1 MDSNFFDQAEFAD
14 NPEPRC
20 PVVLVLDTSGSMQGT
35 PIGEMNEGLR
45 AFAAAIKADR
55 LASLRV
61 EVAVVAFGGKVRAL
75 DIRGPELNETGG
87 DNKDVVLF
95 NPFGLAIRPKVNEV
109 PFDAHQAFVIAD
121 QFMPPALDANGET
134 PLGEAISRAL
144 ALLRE
149 RKEIYKQNGLDYFRP
164 WIFAITDGRPTDKG
178 WEAVAEQVRQEEARK
193 GVVFYGVGVE
203 GADMETLGKFSP
215 GRPPLKLKGLAFGEL
230 FTWLSKSLSAIAHS
244 RPGEQA
250 PLPPVGWGSVDTS
263 H

>member
-1 MDSNFFDQAEFAD
+1 MESNLFDQTEFAE

-20 PVVLVLDTSGSMQGT
+20 PVVLVLDTSGSMQGQA
-35 PIGEMNEGLR
+35 IIELNEGLR
-45 AFAAAIKADR
+45 AFSAAIKGDR

-61 EVAVVAFGGKVRAL
+61 EVAVVACGGKVRAL
-75 DIRGPELNETGG
+75 DVRGPEPSETS
-87 DNKDVVLF
+87 DNREIALY
-95 NPFGLAIRPKVNEV
+95 NRLGMAIRPKVNEV
-109 PFDAHQAFVIAD
+109 PLDARQAFVTAD
-121 QFMPPALDANGET
+121 QFQPPVMDANGET

-144 ALLRE
+144 ALLRD
-149 RKEIYKQNGLDYFRP
+149 RKEIYKQSGLDYFRP
-164 WIFAITDGRPTDKG
+164 WIFAITDGKPTDKG

-203 GADMETLGKFSP
+203 GADMQVLSKFSQA
-215 GRPPLKLKGLAFGEL
+215 RPPLKLKGLAFGEL

>member
-1 MDSNFFDQAEFAD
+1 MDSNFFDQAEFAE

-20 PVVLVLDTSGSMQGT
+20 PVVLVLDTSGSMQGNAIKDLT
-35 PIGEMNEGLR
+35 EGIR
-45 AFAAAIKADR
+45 AFAAALRSDR

-61 EVAVVAFGGKVRAL
+61 EIAVVAFGGKVRAL
-75 DIRGPELNETGG
+75 DVRGAAQDGESKEIAT
-87 DNKDVVLF
+87 F
-95 NPFGLAIRPKVNEV
+95 NPMGLAIRPKVNEV
-109 PFDAHQAFVIAD
+109 PFDAHQAFVTVD
-121 QFMPPALDANGET
+121 QFSPPVLDAHGDT
-134 PLGEAISRAL
+134 PLGEAVSRAL

-164 WIFAITDGRPTDKG
+164 WIFVITDGKPTDKG

-203 GADMETLGKFSP
+203 GADLQVLNKFSDA
-215 GRPPLKLKGLAFGEL
+215 RPALRLKGLAFGEL
-230 FTWLSKSLSAIAHS
+230 FNWLSKSLSAIAHS

>member
-1 MDSNFFDQAEFAD
+1 MDSNIFDQTEFAE

-20 PVVLVLDTSGSMQGT
+20 PVVLVLDTSGSMQGKA
-35 PIGEMNEGLR
+35 IAELNEGLR
-45 AFAAAIKADR
+45 AFSSAIKADR

-61 EVAVVAFGGKVRAL
+61 EVAVVACGGKVRAL
-75 DIRGPELNETGG
+75 DVRGSDNPEQ
-87 DNKDVVLF
+87 NKDVVLF
-95 NPFGLAIRPKVNEV
+95 NPMGLAIRPKVNEV
-109 PFDAHQAFVIAD
+109 PLDARQAFVTVD
-121 QFMPPALDANGET
+121 QFVPPILDANGDT

-178 WEAVAEQVRQEEARK
+178 WEAVADQVRQEEARK

-203 GADMETLGKFSP
+203 GADLQTLNRFSP
-215 GRPPLKLKGLAFGEL
+215 SRPPLKLKGLAFNEM

-250 PLPPVGWGSVDTS
+250 PLPPVGWGSIDTS
-263 H
+263 HS

>member
-1 MDSNFFDQAEFAD
+1 MDSNFFDLAEFAD

-35 PIGEMNEGLR
+35 PIQELNEGLR
-45 AFAAAIKADR
+45 AFAAALQTDR

-61 EVAVVAFGGKVRAL
+61 EIAVIALGGKVRAL
-75 DIRGPELNETGG
+75 DVRGTGTSV
-87 DNKDVVLF
+87 DSKDIVRY
-95 NPFGLAIRPKVNEV
+95 NPMGLAIRPKVSEV
-109 PFDAHQAFVIAD
+109 PFDARQAFVTVD
-121 QFMPPALDANGET
+121 QFQPPTLDAHGDT
-134 PLGEAISRAL
+134 PLGEAVSRAL

-164 WIFAITDGRPTDKG
+164 WIFTITDGRPTDKG
-178 WEAVAEQVRQEEARK
+178 WKDVAEQVRQEEARK

-203 GADMETLGKFSP
+203 GADLQVLGKFSAD
-215 GRPPLKLKGLAFGEL
+215 RPAMKLKGLSFNDL
-230 FTWLSKSLSAIAHS
+230 FTWLSKSLSVIAHS

-250 PLPPVGWGSVDTS
+250 PLPPVGWGSIDTS

>member
-1 MDSNFFDQAEFAD
+1 MESNFFDQAEFAE

-20 PVVLVLDTSGSMQGT
+20 PVVLVLDTSGSMAGKA
-35 PIGEMNEGLR
+35 IEELNEGLR
-45 AFAAAIKADR
+45 AFGAAIKADR

-61 EVAVVAFGGKVRAL
+61 EVAVVAFGGKVRAI
-75 DIRGPELNETGG
+75 DVRAPENREETNE
-87 DNKDVVLF
+87 VVLF
-95 NPFGLAIRPKVNEV
+95 NPMGLSIRPKPKEV
-109 PFDAHQAFVIAD
+109 AFDAHQAFVTAD
-121 QFMPPALDANGET
+121 QFLPPVLDPSGET
-134 PLGEAISRAL
+134 PLGEAVSRAL

-164 WIFAITDGRPTDKG
+164 WIFVITDGRPTDKK
-178 WEAVAEQVRQEEARK
+178 WEAVADQVRQEEARK

-203 GADMETLGKFSP
+203 GADMQVLSRFSDQ
-215 GRPPLKLKGLAFGEL
+215 RPPLKLKGLAFGEL

>member
-1 MDSNFFDQAEFAD
+1 MEPNFFDQAEFAE

-35 PIGEMNEGLR
+35 AIAEMNEGLR
-45 AFAAAIKADR
+45 AFAAALQSDR

-61 EVAVVAFGGKVRAL
+61 EVAVIAFGGKVRAL
-75 DIRGPELNETGG
+75 DVRGAPNSN
-87 DNKDVVLF
+87 NKEVVQF
-95 NPFGLAIRPKVNEV
+95 NPFGLAIRPKVNEL
-109 PFDAHQAFVIAD
+109 PFDARQAFVTVD
-121 QFMPPALDANGET
+121 QFIPPALDADGGT
-134 PLGEAISRAL
+134 PLGEAVSRAL

-164 WIFAITDGRPTDKG
+164 WIFTITDGRPTDKG
-178 WEAVAEQVRQEEARK
+178 WEAVADQVRQEETRK
-193 GVVFYGVGVE
+193 GVIFYGVGVE
-203 GADMETLGKFSP
+203 GADMKVLGRFSDSK
-215 GRPPLKLKGLAFGEL
+215 PPLKLKGLAFGDL

-263 H
+263 NQ

>member
-1 MDSNFFDQAEFAD
+1 MDSNYLDQAEFAE

-35 PIGEMNEGLR
+35 AINELNEGLR
-45 AFAAAIKADR
+45 AFAAAIQADR

-61 EVAVVAFGGKVRAL
+61 EVAVIAFGGKVRAL
-75 DIRGPELNETGG
+75 DVRGEG
-87 DNKDVVLF
+87 DGESKEIAEF

-109 PFDAHQAFVIAD
+109 PFDARQAFVTAD

-134 PLGEAISRAL
+134 PLGEAVSRAL

-164 WIFAITDGRPTDKG
+164 WIFTITDGRPTDRG

-193 GVVFYGVGVE
+193 GVIFYSVGVE
-203 GADMETLGKFSP
+203 GADLETLSRFSAS
-215 GRPPLKLKGLAFGEL
+215 RPPLKLKGLAFNEL

-244 RPGEQA
+244 RPGEQT

-263 H
+263 T

>member
-1 MDSNFFDQAEFAD
+1 MESNYFDQAEFAD

-20 PVVLVLDTSGSMQGT
+20 PVILVLDTSGSMQGSA
-35 PIGEMNEGLR
+35 IKELNEGLR
-45 AFAAAIKADR
+45 AFAVALKSDR

-61 EVAVVAFGGKVRAL
+61 EVAVIAFGGKVRML
-75 DIRGPELNETGG
+75 NVRGAQPDEG
-87 DNKDVVLF
+87 KDVVVF
-95 NPFGLAIRPKVNEV
+95 NPIGLAVRPKVNEL
-109 PFDAHQAFVIAD
+109 PFDAKQVFTTVD
-121 QFMPPALDANGET
+121 QFQPPILDANGDT

-164 WIFAITDGRPTDKG
+164 WIFTITDGKPTDKG
-178 WEAVAEQVRQEEARK
+178 WEAVAEQVRQEETRK

-203 GADMETLGKFSP
+203 GADLNVLGRFSAD
-215 GRPPLKLKGLAFGEL
+215 RPALKLKGLAFSEL
-230 FTWLSKSLSAIAHS
+230 FTWLSKSLSAITHS

-263 H
+263 HS